1 MCPPRF
7 AKLIGGYIGRLL
19 NRSYEC
25 ALEEEVARLRAEN
38 RGLVNSILGLAGIPP
53 MRVLEVRGLRLE
65 VRKGQANEIPVGK
78 TQGSWFGARI
88 QGRPHRNQINT
99 GAHATPSSSKMRFA
113 RQPPTLNE
121 GEESVACRER
131 GLRRG
136 TRHLATGTQFVA
148 KEENSTRPL
157 RRRSWQQIGRALE
170 VEDARAARRERE
182 SDTETFPAPRN
193 VVPRV

>member
-25 ALEEEVARLRAEN
+25 ALEEEVVRLRAEN

-53 MRVLEVRGLRLE
+53 MRVLEVGGLRLE

-136 TRHLATGTQFVA
+136 TRRG
-148 KEENSTRPL
+148 SL